1 MAFLEKFLW
10 VKPSRLSGAGKGLFT
25 RIDIPKGTR
34 IVEYK
39 GILKPWS
46 EVKHLDGFNGYLLR
60 INKNIAIDAL
70 TSEHLIGRYANDA
83 QGFAKIRGV
92 KNNSEYVT
100 DGLSCYIEATR
111 NIKAGEEI
119 FVGYGKE
126 YWALMYKLRK
136 KGLI

>member
-10 VKPSRLSGAGKGLFT
+10 VKPSTLSGAGKGLFT
-25 RIDIPKGTR
+25 RIAIPKGTR

-39 GILKPWS
+39 GILKPWH
-46 EVKHLDGFNGYLLR
+46 EVKHMDGYNGYLLR

-70 TSEHLIGRYANDA
+70 TSVHLLGRYANDA
-83 QGFAKIRGV
+83 QGFAQIKGV
-92 KNNSEYVT
+92 KNNAECVT

-119 FVGYGKE
+119 FVDYGIE
-126 YWALMYKLRK
+126 YWTLMRSMRK
-136 KGLI
+136 KKLI